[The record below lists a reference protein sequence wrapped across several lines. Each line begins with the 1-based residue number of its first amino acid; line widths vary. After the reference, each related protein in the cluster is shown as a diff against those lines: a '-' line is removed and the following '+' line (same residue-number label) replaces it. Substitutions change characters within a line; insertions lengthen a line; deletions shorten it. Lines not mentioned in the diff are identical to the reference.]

1 MWAYNIATQVW
12 GRVAPSFPCPEC
24 STLNDVGYG
33 VGAWMGRHLYR
44 YAQVVDASG
53 SPLSGGGQLWRW
65 APSAM
70 MPSGGGG
77 GGGLGGA
84 ASGSSASSP
93 GNTAGI
99 AMGVALGL
107 ANLALLSYLG
117 SQQGLLPVECSKLG
131 AAACCWQGGRGTGA
145 GGFYTS
151 TSSSP
156 AGEAGG
162 YTAPQ

>member
-44 YAQVVDASG
+44 YAQAVDASG
-53 SPLSGGGQLWRW
+53 SPLS
-65 APSAM
+65 
-70 MPSGGGG
+70 GG

-84 ASGSSASSP
+84 ASGSPASSP